1 MPHGSARWFASAARL
16 SMGRPPTRNNTGT
29 PRINVIY
36 DKAPPPHRPAP
47 NGTTMKRLPLPRA
60 IKIALI
66 IVLVLFAI
74 PFVPRVCIYIYRNP
88 SGPAAKPRLDGLCH
102 RP

>member
-1 MPHGSARWFASAARL
+1 
-16 SMGRPPTRNNTGT
+16 
-29 PRINVIY
+29 
-36 DKAPPPHRPAP
+36 
-47 NGTTMKRLPLPRA
+47 MKRLPLPRA